1 ALMEYCCGLFTEVY
15 LAICKQL
22 GDKLVEA
29 GPARRLVPG
38 ELRNLALLPSYRERL
53 RKLRAATVAEL
64 KRTGAA
70 MADALPAVGTP
81 E

>member
-1 ALMEYCCGLFTEVY
+1 MS
-15 LAICKQL
+15 LATGKYKYIRT
-22 GDKLVEA
+22 LVE
-29 GPARRLVPG
+29 GEIEELYDLESDPE
-38 ELRNLALLPSYRERL
+38 ELRNLALRPSYRERL
-53 RKLRAATVAEL
+53 RELRAATVAEL